1 MLLLVGPDPDSFQ
14 SPTTAAK
21 LARSGQDIVLTSLDA
36 FSCGPHAVP
45 HDQALSGIER
55 GEILFCIFCMN

>member
-1 MLLLVGPDPDSFQ
+1 MLLPVGPDPDSFQ